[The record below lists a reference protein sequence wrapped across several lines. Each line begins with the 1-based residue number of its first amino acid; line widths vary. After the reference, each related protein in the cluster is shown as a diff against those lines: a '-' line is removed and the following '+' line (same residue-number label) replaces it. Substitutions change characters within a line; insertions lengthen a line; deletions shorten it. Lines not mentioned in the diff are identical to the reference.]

1 LLLSQT
7 LPEIQEVTP
16 LPSARSL
23 KKKTGRKPGLAEEE
37 TGWNDESTGLL
48 LLSFLEDN
56 FAAYKKNK
64 SNFAKAAAN
73 KVFPGK

>member
-1 LLLSQT
+1 
-7 LPEIQEVTP
+7 

-23 KKKTGRKPGLAEEE
+23 KKKTDRKPELAEEE
-37 TGWNDESTGLL
+37 TGWDDESTGLL
-48 LLSFLEDN
+48 LSFLENN

-73 KVFPGK
+73 KVFMGADKE